1 MVANTGQ
8 PFETTL
14 IPSIQLFWPF
24 FFFSMEDLPPPLL
37 VEILTRLN
45 DSTDLARCRLAS
57 KTLNSL
63 SNEVHYVNLLCTFSR
78 YLKSRS
84 PETKAHVTSFKAI
97 FNNLVREARC
107 LNSISIGVDKSLRDI
122 PYDDVDDESDDLY
135 LTDVGFVKEWLPKVC
150 GELRKL
156 SISDFWIQ
164 SCWRK
169 SEVLSFISSCC
180 NGLIELELK
189 NAWLS
194 VDGLNPMTMVNKM
207 ATVPGQLIW
216 EIVKKNNCF
225 LVKEFGRGNAS
236 VQFSKESNNLYN
248 LNSYKHSGLANKKTV
263 TIQSGGKDQSVLLA
277 TSKTKK
283 QNKRASL
290 LHKSVMK
297 KEFPRMAK
305 AVVNQVADNYY
316 RPDLKKAALARLSA
330 VHRSLKVAKSGV
342 KKRNRQAVRIGR
354 K

>member
-1 MVANTGQ
+1 
-8 PFETTL
+8 
-14 IPSIQLFWPF
+14 
-24 FFFSMEDLPPPLL
+24 
-37 VEILTRLN
+37 
-45 DSTDLARCRLAS
+45 
-57 KTLNSL
+57 
-63 SNEVHYVNLLCTFSR
+63 
-78 YLKSRS
+78 
-84 PETKAHVTSFKAI
+84 
-97 FNNLVREARC
+97 
-107 LNSISIGVDKSLRDI
+107 
-122 PYDDVDDESDDLY
+122 
-135 LTDVGFVKEWLPKVC
+135 
-150 GELRKL
+150 
-156 SISDFWIQ
+156 
-164 SCWRK
+164 
-169 SEVLSFISSCC
+169 
-180 NGLIELELK
+180 
-189 NAWLS
+189 
-194 VDGLNPMTMVNKM
+194 M

-263 TIQSGGKDQSVLLA
+263 IIQYGGKDQSVLLA

-283 QNKRASL
+283 QNKPASL
-290 LHKSVMK
+290 LHKSVMR

-342 KKRNRQAVRIGR
+342 KKRNRQAVKIPGR